1 MYIDINVV
9 VLVCLVVKLNI
20 DCLMVYIFGGGV
32 VGMGDGFSLSFFLNF
47 ESRFVILVSVIF
59 FVVFFSFLR
68 KVSFFSVFVL
78 ILEKEFF
85 IVFVFIE

>member
-47 ESRFVILVSVIF
+47 ES
-59 FVVFFSFLR
+59 
-68 KVSFFSVFVL
+68 VL
-78 ILEKEFF
+78 LF
-85 IVFVFIE
+85 